1 MNSVFK
7 YPTDLVPLV
16 RRQWSDE
23 RRYRDPAGLPSD
35 RALSNLFE
43 TVFHASL
50 LAEEGRQL
58 SVHVI
63 FATPEFFD
71 SSNDAV
77 VTRTIPLALSPP
89 RKLSV
94 AELLRLVPAVDPW
107 ASAILVCE
115 PTIIGSEPEDT
126 LVIWGILNLRSGWE
140 RHLAGTQSIAYCPP
154 KRLAVTSGAPGS
166 ITVGAGGDAFAT
178 LEHGSIHLRKN
189 KWVRL
194 YSLLPAFDSALTY
207 FDSAAAKCFGLS
219 KLPQSERNTYW
230 SQFYYHDVLRR
241 LLFIARSQGHGA
253 CFLIAP
259 PKQARDA
266 VEQGQIVLKY
276 ATPGLSLTEAL
287 IFGVANR
294 LANSAKLHSGELREL
309 YELPVQFA
317 LITFPN
323 TLNPS
328 LRRIEEEWTKS
339 HSTFGTDIDE
349 SVWDVIDDCCRSIA
363 NFSQVDGAVLMTDQL
378 EVLGFGSEIRTEKGA
393 AVPLKRAY
401 DWNIDRA
408 TPVSAD
414 SYGMRHRSAF
424 QFCMKFRGA
433 VALIVSQDGDMKL
446 VCSRQ
451 DDLLYWDITPPG
463 VYFD

>member
-1 MNSVFK
+1 
-7 YPTDLVPLV
+7 
-16 RRQWSDE
+16 
-23 RRYRDPAGLPSD
+23 
-35 RALSNLFE
+35 
-43 TVFHASL
+43 
-50 LAEEGRQL
+50 
-58 SVHVI
+58 
-63 FATPEFFD
+63 
-71 SSNDAV
+71 
-77 VTRTIPLALSPP
+77 
-89 RKLSV
+89 
-94 AELLRLVPAVDPW
+94 
-107 ASAILVCE
+107 
-115 PTIIGSEPEDT
+115 
-126 LVIWGILNLRSGWE
+126 
-140 RHLAGTQSIAYCPP
+140 
-154 KRLAVTSGAPGS
+154 
-166 ITVGAGGDAFAT
+166 
-178 LEHGSIHLRKN
+178 
-189 KWVRL
+189 
-194 YSLLPAFDSALTY
+194 
-207 FDSAAAKCFGLS
+207 
-219 KLPQSERNTYW
+219 
-230 SQFYYHDVLRR
+230 
-241 LLFIARSQGHGA
+241 
-253 CFLIAP
+253 
-259 PKQARDA
+259 
-266 VEQGQIVLKY
+266 VLKY